1 MRLDKFLKTVQ
12 LIKRRTVANEASD
25 EGFVKV
31 NGRQAKPSCN
41 IKQGDIIEID
51 MWNYY
56 KKIEVLGN
64 IEKNSI
70 PKKDIDKYIKVVEY
84 KTKEIEF

>member
-12 LIKRRTVANEASD
+12 LIKRRTVANEASY
-25 EGFVKV
+25 EGFIKV

-56 KKIEVLGN
+56 KKIEVLQDM
-64 IEKNSI
+64 EKNSI
-70 PKKDIDKYIKVVEY
+70 PKKDVDKFIKVLEY

>member
-12 LIKRRTVANEASD
+12 IIKRRTVANEASD
-25 EGFVKV
+25 EGFIKV
-31 NGRQAKPSCN
+31 NGRQAKPSCD

-56 KKIEVLGN
+56 KKIEVLES

-70 PKKDIDKYIKVVEY
+70 PKKDVEKYIKVLEY
-84 KTKEIEF
+84 KTKDIDF